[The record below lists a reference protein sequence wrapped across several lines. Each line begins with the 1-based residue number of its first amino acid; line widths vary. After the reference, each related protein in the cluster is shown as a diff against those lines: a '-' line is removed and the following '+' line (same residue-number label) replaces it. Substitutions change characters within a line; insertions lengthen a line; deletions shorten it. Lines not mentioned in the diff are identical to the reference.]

1 MTAIRIPFTKLSGA
15 GNEFI
20 LVENLEHRLASL
32 KGQWPAV
39 SRMVCDATQGL
50 GADGLLV
57 IEPSKRAALR
67 MRIFNP
73 DGSEP
78 SMCGNG
84 VRCLAFYAHRH
95 GLAGRRF
102 TIETTAGIQHAQ
114 VQGPGDVRIEMGI
127 PRLRACLRD
136 FTLLGAATRHADV
149 IDSGVPH
156 VVCWVDDVKRLD
168 VQRLGRRVRLHRRFR
183 PDGANVDFLELE
195 ETRAW
200 EDARRGVWRCR
211 ARLKMR
217 TYERGVE
224 RETQACGTGAVAAAC
239 AFAHTVVPARGL
251 GRRPMLEWFEV
262 EVRVPGGVLRVDLG
276 ATSRQHAARRV
287 LTRAS
292 LEGPARHVCRG
303 VLSWNGRAER

>member
-1 MTAIRIPFTKLSGA
+1 MALRIPFTKLSGA

-20 LVENLEHRLASL
+20 LVDNRGQDLASL
-32 KGQWPAV
+32 KGQWPRV
-39 SRMVCDATQGL
+39 SRVVCDARRGL

-57 IEPSKRAALR
+57 IEPSKRAAMR

-84 VRCLAFYAHRH
+84 IRCLAFYAHRR

-102 TIETTAGIQHAQ
+102 TIETAAGIRQAQ
-114 VQGPGDVRIEMGI
+114 VQGPGCVQIDMGI
-127 PRLRACLRD
+127 PKLRACQRD
-136 FTLLGAATRHADV
+136 FTLLGEVTRHADV
-149 IDSGVPH
+149 VDSGVPH
-156 VVCWVDDVKRLD
+156 VVCWVDHVDRIDVS
-168 VQRLGRRVRLHRRFR
+168 RLGRRVRRHRRFR
-183 PDGANVDFLELE
+183 PDGVNVDFLELE

-200 EDARRGVWRCR
+200 EDTRRGVWRCH
-211 ARLKMR
+211 ARVKMR

-224 RETQACGTGAVAAAC
+224 RETQACGTGAVAAAS
-239 AFAHTVVPARGL
+239 AVAHAMVPARGM
-251 GRRPMLEWFEV
+251 GRRPILEWFEV
-262 EVRVPGGVLRVDLG
+262 DVRVPGGVLRVDLG

-287 LTRAS
+287 LTRAR

-303 VLSWNGRAER
+303 VLTWNGRVGL